1 MKFELTELEIERKD
15 KFYAKCKKKLKDKD
29 VHLSYHFF
37 PTGIGTTVKVKSESL
52 NIELDITDLN
62 DW

>member
-15 KFYAKCKKKLKDKD
+15 EFYAKCKKKLKGKD
-29 VHLSYHFF
+29 VHLSYYFF
-37 PTGIGTTVKVKSESL
+37 PTGIGTTVKVKSETL
-52 NIELDITDLN
+52 NMELDITDLN

>member
-15 KFYAKCKKKLKDKD
+15 KFYIKCKKKLKGKD
-29 VHLSYHFF
+29 VHLSYHFY
-37 PTGIGTTVKVKSESL
+37 PTGIGNTVKVRSETL